1 MTANCPLESN
11 MTSDDAIDNRAK
23 KVEGRAKKRRFVQGT
38 RAYTHA
44 ITNSIAKRAAQKEG
58 KNKGDGGE
66 ERSG

>member
-1 MTANCPLESN
+1 

-44 ITNSIAKRAAQKEG
+44 IVNSIAKRAVQKEG
-58 KNKGDGGE
+58 KKKGDGGE